1 MNILVSAC
9 LIGIGCRYDGKS
21 KVHPDA
27 MKLLEKYTVIPYCP
41 EVYGGLPTPRK
52 PSEIR
57 NNRVLMEDGTDVTAQ
72 FAKGAKEAL
81 RLAKLYDCQFA
92 VLKERSP
99 SCGTGYI
106 YDGTFTGRLTDDD
119 GLTAKL
125 LKAAGIKVIGES
137 EIPNVL

>member
-21 KVHPDA
+21 VVNPDA
-27 MKLLEKYTVIPYCP
+27 MKLLERYTVIPYCP
-41 EVYGGLPTPRK
+41 EVYGGLPTPRI
-52 PSEIR
+52 PAEIR
-57 NNRVLMEDGTDVTAQ
+57 NNKVWTADGRDVTPQ

-99 SCGTGYI
+99 SCGTGFI
-106 YDGTFTGRLTDDD
+106 YDGTFTGTLTDDD

-125 LKAAGIKVIGES
+125 LKAAGIRVIGES
-137 EIPNVL
+137 EIPSVL